1 MNDDDLVERDL
12 ECAVCMALLCEP
24 VDWPGACNH
33 SFCRLCLLRLHTLAA
48 FRCPMCR
55 CPCSSP
61 STTVT
66 LAQISR
72 WPVSYERRCLAET
85 HEYDHDKPSSYPTTR
100 APTVRRARARAAA
113 PEQYRRRSRDHELKS
128 ALLLR
133 GSTKKGV
140 FWKELRSRAAG
151 YSFMPGPEWLHALA
165 RCWLGINF
173 PL

>member
-1 MNDDDLVERDL
+1 MDDDALVENDL
-12 ECAVCMALLCEP
+12 ECAVCLALLCEP
-24 VDWPGACNH
+24 VEWPGACNH

-66 LAQISR
+66 LAEISR
-72 WPVSYERRCLAET
+72 WPVAYERRCPAEA
-85 HEYDHDKPSSYPTTR
+85 HKYDHSKTTSHPTR
-100 APTVRRARARAAA
+100 AATVRRARARAAA

-133 GSTKKGV
+133 GSTKKGIR
-140 FWKELRSRAAG
+140 WGL
-151 YSFMPGPEWLHALA
+151 
-165 RCWLGINF
+165 
-173 PL
+173 